1 MKKALVTG
9 GAGFIGSHLVE
20 ALVSRG
26 VEVAVVDNLSA
37 SSWRK
42 IPDIAREKVH
52 CVESNCLDAKV
63 LDEAC
68 RGADCVYHLAAV
80 SSVEA
85 SLRDPLASMRCGEM
99 ALLGVLESARRCGV
113 PKLVYASSAAV
124 YGDPVSIPIA
134 EEHPK
139 QPRSYY
145 GVSKLAGEN
154 YLRCFA
160 ELTGV
165 TATALRFFNVYGP
178 RQDPSNPY
186 SGVISKFIAA
196 AQADKPATIFGDGE
210 QTRDFIHVSDVVAAA
225 ISAGQRSNG
234 GFVCLNVASG
244 EPTSVVTLAKLI
256 AEAHGSP
263 MKPIHAPAREG
274 EIRYSLGY
282 TTKAN
287 SLLGFEAVVSL
298 AEGLKRM

>member
-1 MKKALVTG
+1 MKKAVVTG

-20 ALVSRG
+20 ALVARG
-26 VEVAVVDNLSA
+26 VEVAVVDNLCA
-37 SSWRK
+37 GSWNK
-42 IPDIAREKVH
+42 IPDAAREKIC
-52 CVESNCLDAKV
+52 CVESDCLDAKV

-68 RGADCVYHLAAV
+68 RGADCVFHLAAI

-99 ALLGVLESARRCGV
+99 ALLGVLESVRRCGV

-160 ELTGV
+160 EITGV

-186 SGVISKFIAA
+186 SGVISKFIGA
-196 AQADKPATIFGDGE
+196 AQAGKPATIFGDGE
-210 QTRDFIHVSDVVAAA
+210 QTRDFIHVSDVVAASLA
-225 ISAGQRSNG
+225 AGRRSSG

-244 EPTSVVTLAKLI
+244 KPTSVVTLARLVG
-256 AEAHGSP
+256 EAHGSFMQP
-263 MKPIHAPAREG
+263 THAPAREG
-274 EIRYSLGY
+274 EIRHSLGD
-282 TTKAN
+282 TTKAEEF
-287 SLLGFEAVVSL
+287 LGFKAKVSL
-298 AEGLKRM
+298 AEGLQRM